1 MSGAVLAQQDR
12 WAETRTAMVR
22 TIQAHAAML
31 PEAASANGLS
41 AKVLDVMGKAPRHEF
56 VPEGIEE
63 PRF

>member
-1 MSGAVLAQQDR
+1 
-12 WAETRTAMVR
+12 
-22 TIQAHAAML
+22 ML